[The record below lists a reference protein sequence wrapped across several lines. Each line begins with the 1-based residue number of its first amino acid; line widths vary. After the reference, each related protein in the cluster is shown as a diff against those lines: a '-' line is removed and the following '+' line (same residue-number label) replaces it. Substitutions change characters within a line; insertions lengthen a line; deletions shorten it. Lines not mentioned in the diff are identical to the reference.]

1 MFNEIYPELCNSLC
15 NIPPLSLQKQPGVIH
30 DTYARIQEF
39 LGHLMTENTKS
50 RSIGRF
56 IGSSAQFTSALQ
68 SQLKIALGR
77 GSTDSILTNILSLLK
92 TPADSRFDLSSIV
105 AFMST
110 VGQRTAREA

>member
-50 RSIGRF
+50 RSV
-56 IGSSAQFTSALQ
+56 AQFTSALQ

>member
-1 MFNEIYPELCNSLC
+1 
-15 NIPPLSLQKQPGVIH
+15 
-30 DTYARIQEF
+30 
-39 LGHLMTENTKS
+39 MTENTKS
-50 RSIGRF
+50 RSVGRF